1 MAKVPMGPSYDEM
14 LNPGL
19 IDKSVRARALEALDK
34 DELDPIN
41 LFNINWRDAAN
52 EVRKVVL
59 PSALTGVDANV
70 VVMLGNRF
78 PSGSHKVGA
87 AYSTL
92 MEALVDGEIVPG
104 EHTILGPSTGNFGIG
119 TAYISKLLGF
129 RAMVIMPDNMSKER
143 YERIR
148 KYGGELE
155 LTPGTESDVI
165 LTLEKT
171 RELMKN
177 PKNKAL
183 AQFEL
188 FPNYRFHRHVTG
200 GSAVDAVKGVGNGRI
215 AGFVSA
221 PGSAGTIA
229 AGDQIK
235 AMFPEAKVA
244 ALEPYECSTL
254 ATGGRGQHRI
264 EGIGDKMCTL
274 IHNVLNTDFVILIRD
289 EETVQ
294 GVKIFHDGLETMVRM
309 GVERE
314 FALGL
319 RELFGPSG
327 VCNVLGAIKLAK
339 YLRLGPGDNVV
350 TVATDGFDRYH
361 SVLRDLE
368 GRYLELTPTV
378 LDRWASDIFLDASS
392 DEVFDFR
399 KAETKERLFKQKE
412 NDWLKFGYT
421 KEFLDSMR
429 SQSFWDAQY
438 AKVREYNQK
447 ICAQRPAVQE
457 EHAECSTSR

>member
-1 MAKVPMGPSYDEM
+1 MAKIPFGPSYNEM
-14 LNPGL
+14 LDPGL
-19 IDKSVRARALEALDK
+19 IDNDVRVKALAALHEN
-34 DELDPIN
+34 ELDPIN
-41 LFNINWRDAAN
+41 LFNITWKDAAN
-52 EVRKVVL
+52 KVRKVVL
-59 PSALTGVDANV
+59 PPALTGIDANV
-70 VVMLGNRF
+70 VVMLGSGF

-92 MEALVDGEIVPG
+92 MEGMVDGEIIPG

-119 TAYISKLLGF
+119 TAYISKLLGL
-129 RAMVIMPDNMSKER
+129 RAIVIMPDNMSKER
-143 YERIR
+143 YARIQ

-155 LTPGTESDVI
+155 LTPGSESDVI

-200 GSAVDAVKGVGNGRI
+200 GSAIDAVKGVGNGRI
-215 AGFVSA
+215 VGFTSA

-235 AMFPEAKVA
+235 AAFPEAKIA

-254 ATGGRGQHRI
+254 ANGGCGQHRI

-274 IHNVLNTDFVILIRD
+274 IHNVLNTDFVILIKD

-294 GVKIFHDGLETMVRM
+294 GVKLFHDGAESLEKL
-309 GVERE
+309 GVARE
-314 FALGL
+314 VAQSL
-319 RELFGPSG
+319 RDLFGPSG
-327 VCNVLGAIKLAK
+327 ICNVLGAIKLAK

-350 TVATDGFDRYH
+350 TVATDGIDRYY
-361 SVLRDLE
+361 SVLE
-368 GRYLELTPTV
+368 EMNHRYLDLAGPV
-378 LDRWASDIFLDASS
+378 LDRWANDIFLGAST
-392 DEVFDFR
+392 EHVFDFR
-399 KAETKERLFKQKE
+399 TPEMKERLFKQKE

-421 KEFLDSMR
+421 QEFLDSMR

-438 AKVREYNQK
+438 AKVQDYDQK
-447 ICAQRPAVQE
+447 ICALRPHVAE
-457 EHAECSTSR
+457 EQVACSSSH